1 MDFGINIEQTE
12 NEYSNK
18 EIFQNINILLT
29 TVTLQVNSATKNLEI
44 KNLNLCLLIPRV
56 LHLITISNYTCS
68 FSFNCCC
75 RKTGFINNEMA
86 YLSHHYI
93 LIFDDDLF
101 ISINLM
107 LLNYFKLYLT

>member
-1 MDFGINIEQTE
+1 MDFALNIDQTE

-18 EIFQNINILLT
+18 EIFQQNNILLT
-29 TVTLQVNSATKNLEI
+29 TVTLQVNGATKNLEI

-75 RKTGFINNEMA
+75 RKTGLINNEMA
-86 YLSHHYI
+86 SLSHHYI
-93 LIFDDDLF
+93 LISFDDDLF
-101 ISINLM
+101 ITIILM
-107 LLNYFKLYLT
+107 LLKLYLT

>member
-18 EIFQNINILLT
+18 EIFQKINILLT
-29 TVTLQVNSATKNLEI
+29 TETLQVNGATKNLKI

-68 FSFNCCC
+68 FSFHCCC

-86 YLSHHYI
+86 YLSHHYT
-93 LIFDDDLF
+93 LIFDDLF
-101 ISINLM
+101 ISIILM
-107 LLNYFKLYLT
+107 LLKLYLT